1 MPKKQQNGIL
11 KTIIEHMEKWE
22 KLLSKAISHKNES
35 EALLDKAV
43 QELMRTKGFSEEQVA
58 LFDACFAGGCETI
71 VAFNHDGE
79 FADLGLE
86 NYCGMTKEEI
96 IDYLSDFCEPKTVK
110 LLKGE

>member
-1 MPKKQQNGIL
+1 
-11 KTIIEHMEKWE
+11 MEKWK
-22 KLLSKAISHKNES
+22 KLLSKAIEYKNKSES
-35 EALLDKAV
+35 FLNKAV

-58 LFDACFAGGCETI
+58 LFDACFVGGEETV

-96 IDYLSDFCEPKTVK
+96 IDYLSEYCEPKTVE
-110 LLKGE
+110 LLTKE

>member
-1 MPKKQQNGIL
+1 
-11 KTIIEHMEKWE
+11 MEKWRR
-22 KLLSKAISHKNES
+22 LLSKAIDYKNES

-71 VAFNHDGE
+71 VRFNRDGE

-86 NYCGMTKEEI
+86 NYCSMTKEEI
-96 IDYLSDFCEPKTVK
+96 IHYLKKFLSKENVE
-110 LLKGE
+110 LLTKE

>member
-1 MPKKQQNGIL
+1 MK
-11 KTIIEHMEKWE
+11 KWE
-22 KLLSKAISHKNES
+22 KLLSKAIDYKNNS
-35 EALLDKAV
+35 EGLLDQAV

-71 VAFNHDGE
+71 VRFNRDGE

-96 IDYLSDFCEPKTVK
+96 IDYLSDYLGPQSVE
-110 LLKGE
+110 LLTKE